1 MLSPHRWSILLTIIY
16 HNQHKMSILV
26 RLLIHHPIHHLLSI
40 LCRKNN
46 TQNTSQPTNS
56 LYKDAEI
63 EQKVKSI
70 VTSPAM
76 RRQMQV

>member
-1 MLSPHRWSILLTIIY
+1 
-16 HNQHKMSILV
+16 MSNRI
-26 RLLIHHPIHHLLSI
+26 HLLRYSMQEGQ
-40 LCRKNN
+40 NDA
-46 TQNTSQPTNS
+46 QNTNQPTNS

-76 RRQMQV
+76 RRQMYKDIDNYIEDY